1 MSFTKLISVNYC
13 VKCDKETDD
22 WRTHKCFVTLSGEN
36 PVDCWDEDSWNAAI
50 EAAAIKAQDNGAMLL
65 AQEIRKLKK

>member
-1 MSFTKLISVNYC
+1 MRYC
-13 VKCDKETDD
+13 VACDTMFEDD
-22 WRTHKCFVTLSGEN
+22 AKHECFKFPFSSDN
-36 PVDCWDEDSWNAAI
+36 CWDEDSWNAAI

>member
-1 MSFTKLISVNYC
+1 MRYC
-13 VKCDKETDD
+13 VNCDTVFEDNVK
-22 WRTHKCFVTLSGEN
+22 HKCFVTLSGEN